1 MFLFDVVSA
10 TVDKTMIA
18 SFESGEEIKG
28 TEFFKSKD
36 DIMRCFPLKVAPA
49 RPLFQDRIE
58 TLCLKEVRSFR
69 EENFPLIHPE
79 VRLKNQNRNAANKKV
94 RSAIMQR
101 RQQRLSDLSTG
112 TGNTN
117 KTSSSQHA
125 ENSTTAVLSDDQRSQ
140 QAMSIFTGAVIHG
153 GQFSNSINSLNQSLK
168 LALQEA
174 KVESSPKRYKRLKV
188 LDSDFD

>member
-1 MFLFDVVSA
+1 M
-10 TVDKTMIA
+10 
-18 SFESGEEIKG
+18 
-28 TEFFKSKD
+28 
-36 DIMRCFPLKVAPA
+36 KVAPA

-58 TLCLKEVRSFR
+58 TLCLREVRSFR

-79 VRLKNQNRNAANKKV
+79 VRLKNQNRKAANKKV

-140 QAMSIFTGAVIHG
+140 QAMSLFTGAVIHG

>member
-18 SFESGEEIKG
+18 SFESGEEIQG
-28 TEFFKSKD
+28 REFFKSKD

-58 TLCLKEVRSFR
+58 TLCLREVRSFR
-69 EENFPLIHPE
+69 EENFPLTHPE
-79 VRLKNQNRNAANKKV
+79 VRLKNQNTKAANKKV
-94 RSAIMQR
+94 TSAIMQR

-140 QAMSIFTGAVIHG
+140 QAMSLFTGAVIHG

>member
-1 MFLFDVVSA
+1 
-10 TVDKTMIA
+10 
-18 SFESGEEIKG
+18 
-28 TEFFKSKD
+28 
-36 DIMRCFPLKVAPA
+36 
-49 RPLFQDRIE
+49 
-58 TLCLKEVRSFR
+58 
-69 EENFPLIHPE
+69 
-79 VRLKNQNRNAANKKV
+79 
-94 RSAIMQR
+94 MQR

-140 QAMSIFTGAVIHG
+140 QAMSLFTGAVIHGG
-153 GQFSNSINSLNQSLK
+153 GQFSNSINSLNQPLK

>member
-79 VRLKNQNRNAANKKV
+79 VRLKNQNRKAANKKV

-140 QAMSIFTGAVIHG
+140 QAMSLFTGAVIHG

>member
-79 VRLKNQNRNAANKKV
+79 VRLKNQNRKAANKKV